1 MSSAPLTIQQLQRL
15 SSKPTIED
23 DVRSAA
29 TFLSIT
35 LALLTAFA
43 NQRAASL
50 VAQDGKLGSFTLQ
63 QLKRDLKIDVALLC
77 FAGAALIAI
86 APLAVV
92 AAKHISLFHEH
103 TAILSAFCVLFF
115 GVGLIACWLVHTAW
129 NRWRNVKAKAA

>member
-1 MSSAPLTIQQLQRL
+1 MSPAPPTIQQLQGL
-15 SSKPTIED
+15 VAKPTIED
-23 DVRSAA
+23 DVRNAA

-50 VAQDGKLGSFTLQ
+50 VAQDGTLASFTVK
-63 QLKRDLKIDVALLC
+63 QLRLDLAIDVALLC

-92 AAKHISLFHEH
+92 AAKHVSLFHEH
-103 TAILSAFCVLFF
+103 TAILSAFCVLFV
-115 GVGLIACWLVHTAW
+115 GVVLIAGWLAHTLW
-129 NRWRNVKAKAA
+129 KRWRNVRTKAR